1 MLLRRHKTKV
11 ENQVVTKTKDNTEA
25 PKKKRSPKK
34 KK

>member
-11 ENQVVTKTKDNTEA
+11 ENQVVTKTKDETEA
-25 PKKKRSPKK
+25 PKKRSHLKK